1 MNRRQFVFAL
11 SGAVALLTATRPGHA
26 ECGGLSAAGF
36 VETTYQKQARLQ
48 TAETPP
54 SQAEYYALFS
64 RRMRRLMHAPRH
76 FPKNMLFGPVLNAFF
91 GWGVFPGTEVKV
103 GKVTLDSGDD
113 SGPATVRVEIEH
125 HGEPHKVWVR
135 VVNEN
140 EDWRIA
146 NISYD
151 YGKSLVEHYRTI
163 TRRR

>member
-1 MNRRQFVFAL
+1 MNRRQFVFAM
-11 SGAVALLTATRPGHA
+11 SGAAALFAGARSGRA
-26 ECGGLSAAGF
+26 ECGGSGITEF
-36 VETTYQKQARLQ
+36 VDITYQKQARLLAAQ
-48 TAETPP
+48 TPLSED
-54 SQAEYYALFS
+54 EYQALFS
-64 RRMRRLMHAPRH
+64 RGMRRLMLAPRRL
-76 FPKNMLFGPVLNAFF
+76 PKNMLFGPVLNAFF
-91 GWGVFPGTEVKV
+91 GWGVLPATEVKV

-151 YGKSLVEHYRTI
+151 YGKSLVEHYRAFTE
-163 TRRR
+163 RR

>member
-1 MNRRQFVFAL
+1 MNRRQLVFVV
-11 SGAVALLTATRPGHA
+11 SGAVALLAGPRLGHA
-26 ECGGLSAAGF
+26 ECGGQSAAEF

-48 TAETPP
+48 NAETPP
-54 SQAEYYALFS
+54 SQTEYYALFS
-64 RRMRRLMHAPRH
+64 RGKRALMHAPRH
-76 FPKNMLFGPVLNAFF
+76 FPKNMLFGPILNAFF

-163 TRRR
+163 TARR

>member
-1 MNRRQFVFAL
+1 MNRREFVLAM
-11 SGAVALLTATRPGHA
+11 SGAAALLTATRRGHA
-26 ECGGLSAAGF
+26 ECGGQSAAGF

-64 RRMRRLMHAPRH
+64 RGMRRLMHAPRH

-125 HGEPHKVWVR
+125 LGEPHKVWVR

-140 EDWRIA
+140 EDWRIT

-151 YGKSLVEHYRTI
+151 YGKSLVEHYRTF
-163 TRRR
+163 TGRR